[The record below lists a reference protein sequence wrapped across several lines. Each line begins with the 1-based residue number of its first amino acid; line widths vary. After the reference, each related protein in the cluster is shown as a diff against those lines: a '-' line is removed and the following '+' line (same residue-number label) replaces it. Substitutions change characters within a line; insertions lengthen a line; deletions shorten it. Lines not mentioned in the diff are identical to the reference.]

1 MRESNGHAGANAL
14 RAEDFR
20 RLVDASPSPLA
31 TLSSDGVIRYAAP
44 ALSRLLGHPGESL
57 EGTSFDALV
66 HPDDREL
73 LRRATAGDRRPFELR
88 LRQKDGGWKVH
99 EVVGGRFVDTSGAST
114 SVLQCRSVSARAV
127 GDEQGARGSD
137 RHHAVTGLPNRA
149 SFLDRLARTLG
160 RAQRAPDHLFAVLC
174 VQLDRLELLSDPKG
188 GDGLLL
194 AVAARLT
201 EAVRPH
207 DTVAHLGGDEFGILL
222 DRIQA
227 SEDALRVAGRI
238 HHSLAQVADGEEIL
252 ATASIGVA
260 LSGNGYEQ
268 AEHLLRDA
276 DAAVSRAMGGG
287 SSRTELYDRALHAK
301 ALARLTLE
309 SDLRGAV
316 ERDEFIV
323 HYQPIVDLASGGVA
337 GFEALVRWR
346 HPERGLVG
354 PADFIAVA
362 EQTGLVVPM
371 CASVLRLACA
381 QARAWQDLFH
391 RDPPITV
398 SMNFTSPQFT
408 EGAVM
413 DAVVSALQG
422 AGLEGRQLVMEIKE
436 SVAARDLD
444 GVVAVLLF
452 LKSLGVE
459 VHLDDFGVGNSS
471 LSFLQALPADALKID
486 RSIMGRLDED
496 PGAALLARAIVDLA
510 HSLGRRVV
518 AEGIE
523 TEAALA
529 RARDFGCE
537 YGQGF
542 YFGRP
547 MEAEAAST
555 LLARDAHW

>member
-1 MRESNGHAGANAL
+1 MRESSGQAGANGL

-20 RLVDASPSPLA
+20 RLVEASPSALA
-31 TLSSDGVIRYAAP
+31 TLSADGVIRYAAP
-44 ALSRLLGHPGESL
+44 ALSRSLGRPGEAL

-66 HPDDREL
+66 HPDDRES
-73 LRRATAGDRRPFELR
+73 LRRATAGDRRPCELR
-88 LRQKDGGWKVH
+88 LRQRDGGWKVH
-99 EVVGGRFVDTSGAST
+99 EIIGGRFVDTSGAST
-114 SVLQCRSVSARAV
+114 FVLQCRAVSARGG
-127 GDEQGARGSD
+127 GDDQARVPV
-137 RHHAVTGLPNRA
+137 RHHPVTGLPNRA

-174 VQLDRLELLSDPKG
+174 VQIDRLELLSDPSS

-201 EAVRPH
+201 ETVRPH

-238 HHSLAQVADGEEIL
+238 HHSLAQVIDGEEIL

-260 LSGNGYEQ
+260 LSGHGYEQ

-301 ALARLTLE
+301 ALARLALE

-354 PADFIAVA
+354 PSDFIAVA
-362 EQTGLVVPM
+362 EETGLVVPIS
-371 CASVLRLACA
+371 ASVLRLACG

-391 RDPPITV
+391 RDPPISV

-413 DAVVSALQG
+413 DAVVSALHE

-459 VHLDDFGVGNSS
+459 VHLDDFGVGTSS
-471 LSFLQALPADALKID
+471 LSFLQRLPADALKID

-523 TEAALA
+523 TAAALA
-529 RARDFGCE
+529 RARDLGCE

-555 LLARDAHW
+555 LLAHDAHW